1 MEQQYQKRLEV
12 INDKMAQ
19 FSEGLTALAWMM
31 EVCDE
36 KNAPQPYQLS
46 CLVNV
51 MSEYACQTANNLY
64 RLREELGQI

>member
-1 MEQQYQKRLEV
+1 MEQQYQRRLET

-19 FSEGLTALAWMM
+19 FGEGLTALAFMI

-36 KNAPQPYQLS
+36 NNAPPPYQLS

-51 MSEYACQTANNLY
+51 MSEYACQASNNLY